1 MGSDILE
8 AEEFGELEELYINGK
23 RIGNQVLAPA
33 PTDYRK
39 TVLYN
44 TFDVTEVIAGRNA
57 IGVTLGNGRFY
68 TMRQNYKPY
77 KIPNFGY
84 PKMRLDLII
93 EYTDGTR
100 EVVASD
106 NSWKLTAD
114 GPIRSNNEYDGEE
127 YDARKELGAWSTFGY
142 DDSRWAAAQRAK

>member
-1 MGSDILE
+1 MSARYLRK
-8 AEEFGELEELYINGK
+8 EFEVKKQVKQATVHVSGLGLYELYINGK

-114 GPIRSNNEYDGEE
+114 GPIRS
-127 YDARKELGAWSTFGY
+127 
-142 DDSRWAAAQRAK
+142 Q